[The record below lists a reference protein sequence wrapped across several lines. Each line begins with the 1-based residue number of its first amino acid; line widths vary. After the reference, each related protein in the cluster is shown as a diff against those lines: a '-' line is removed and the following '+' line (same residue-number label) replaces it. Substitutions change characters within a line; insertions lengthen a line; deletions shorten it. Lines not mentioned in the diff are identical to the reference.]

1 MITFER
7 VTKKYGALAA
17 MDNVSV
23 SIGDGEFCAL
33 LGPSGAGKSTALR
46 LVNRLIE
53 PDAGRILVGDSD
65 VAGMDPV
72 ALRRRLGYVIQ
83 SIGLFPHWSVA
94 ENIGTVPRLLRWPA
108 ARIAER
114 TEELLTLVGLDPAQ
128 FRHRRP
134 AQLSGGQQQRVGVAR
149 ALAADPEVLLMDEPF
164 GALDVVT
171 RAALQDE
178 MAAIHA
184 ATGKTI
190 LMVTHDV
197 DEAIRLASRI
207 VVMEGGRVVQ
217 NAPPRDILSA
227 PANPFVAR
235 LIGGDAASFRLLR
248 IRKVAELATAER
260 PAAED
265 GEWIAADAGLDAA
278 LARMLARG
286 VDALTVHSADGTA
299 TGTLRLADVIRR
311 S

>member
-1 MITFER
+1 MIAFEG
-7 VTKKYGALAA
+7 VTKTYGGLAA
-17 MDNVSV
+17 MDNVSI

-53 PDAGRILVGDSD
+53 PDGGRVLVGDAD
-65 VAGMDPV
+65 VAGLDPV

-83 SIGLFPHWSVA
+83 SVGLFPHWTVA
-94 ENIGTVPRLLRWPA
+94 ENIGTVPRLLRWTA
-108 ARIAER
+108 SRTAER
-114 TEELLTLVGLDPAQ
+114 TDELMQLVGLEPAV
-128 FRHRRP
+128 FRNRHP

-171 RAALQDE
+171 RTALQDE

-207 VVMEGGRVVQ
+207 VIMEGGRVVQ
-217 NAPPRDILSA
+217 NAPPREILSA
-227 PANPFVAR
+227 PANPFVER
-235 LIGGDAASFRLLR
+235 LVGGDAASFRLLR
-248 IRKVAELATAER
+248 IRKVSEVASSDR
-260 PAAED
+260 PAQDSET
-265 GEWIAADAGLDAA
+265 IAADAALDAA
-278 LARMLARG
+278 LARMLSRG
-286 VDALTVHSADGTA
+286 VDVLAVLGADGA
-299 TGTLRLADVIRR
+299 VTGTLRLADVVRHG
-311 S
+311 